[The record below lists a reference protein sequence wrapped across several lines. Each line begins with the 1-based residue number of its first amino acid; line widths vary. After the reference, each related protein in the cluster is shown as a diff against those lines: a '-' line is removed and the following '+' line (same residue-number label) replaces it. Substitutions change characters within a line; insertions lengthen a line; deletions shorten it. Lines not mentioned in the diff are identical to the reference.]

1 MMSTRP
7 ITTSMSVKQI
17 ITAIRQLSDGER
29 MELEREFLKLQG
41 QPANSLPKPVKK
53 PAETEASLLARIQLN
68 SSLPEAAQRRFNRLR
83 RKLQEETIGESELT
97 ELQGLWGRV
106 EAMNVE
112 RLEALIEL
120 ARLRKTDVKTLMDE
134 LGLNKKRN
142 VF

>member
-7 ITTSMSVKQI
+7 TTSGMSVKQI
-17 ITAIRQLSDGER
+17 ITAIRQLSDSER
-29 MELEREFLKLQG
+29 VELEREFLKIQK
-41 QPANSLPKPVKK
+41 QPSGNLPKSVKK
-53 PAETEASLLARIQLN
+53 QAETEASLLARTQLN
-68 SSLPEAAQRRFNRLR
+68 SRLPDAAQRRFNRLR